1 MKIIKEYQTLIGLL
15 AIALA
20 VYLGLTT
27 TTKNDYVYPKKID
40 IPKPKAG
47 DPTTISSSELRAM
60 QRRYNE
66 RYCPDGQEF
75 NMTKY
80 WDDRRNKVQ
89 MDDIKKYCGEPK
101 NADGRI

>member
-15 AIALA
+15 VIALA

-60 QRRYNE
+60 QRRYNAK
-66 RYCPDGQEF
+66 CPDGQEF

-80 WDDRRNKVQ
+80 RDDRRNKVQ